1 MTKPTYLSE
10 YEGRGTMPNTV
21 FPKGSDALTPA
32 DKLRLQSLTG
42 QEEDS
47 RAPVNPY
54 HWFGGI
60 GPDTKAEEADR
71 IAKATAAQALDM
83 DERNRYRESPKS

>member
-21 FPKGSDALTPA
+21 FPKGNDALTPA

-47 RAPVNPY
+47 RAPVDPY

-60 GPDTKAEEADR
+60 GPDTQAEETDR
-71 IAKATAAQALDM
+71 IAKASAAELLARA
-83 DERNRYRESPKS
+83 ERDRYRESPKS

>member
-1 MTKPTYLSE
+1 MKPTYQSE
-10 YEGRGTMPNTV
+10 YEGRGVMPNTV

-47 RAPVNPY
+47 RAPVDPY
-54 HWFGGI
+54 FWFGGT
-60 GPDTKAEEADR
+60 GPDTEAESALTAEAEAR
-71 IAKATAAQALDM
+71 AIEQALI
-83 DERNRYRESPKS
+83 ERDRYKETPR